1 MSYVT
6 DRPYSQLTETHNVP
20 LSSNDKTDNTNQ
32 EGTSSDIQVDQEN
45 VRTASLGKA
54 GS

>member
-6 DRPYSQLTETHNVP
+6 DRPYTQVKGTRSAT
-20 LSSNDKTDNTNQ
+20 LSSNDNTDNTNQ
-32 EGTSSDIQVDQEN
+32 EGTSSDTQLDQVN
-45 VRTASLGKA
+45 LRTASLGKA